1 MIENEISEK
10 IIGCSIKV
18 HKSLPNPATR
28 TIEPPSQP
36 SPKIMPP
43 DKTREKVK

>member
-36 SPKIMPP
+36 SPKGEGVAYFIFN
-43 DKTREKVK
+43 